1 MVLSITPTTKN
12 MGTKIKRFDPVKTLT
27 SIPVSNNYEILKW
40 MSQNITNRIQ
50 NDGTTLTA
58 VLSDKLNTLF
68 GNPNKNLKLSYM
80 TKLWVLKYDDLVFNV
95 FTSKR
100 GTSIELCDHTSLQIR
115 SGEKQEEIINF
126 LTELDNLINS
136 I

>member
-1 MVLSITPTTKN
+1 
-12 MGTKIKRFDPVKTLT
+12 
-27 SIPVSNNYEILKW
+27 
-40 MSQNITNRIQ
+40 
-50 NDGTTLTA
+50 
-58 VLSDKLNTLF
+58 
-68 GNPNKNLKLSYM
+68 M

-100 GTSIELCDHTSLQIR
+100 GTSIELCDHTTLQIR
-115 SGEKQEEIINF
+115 SGQKQEEIINF